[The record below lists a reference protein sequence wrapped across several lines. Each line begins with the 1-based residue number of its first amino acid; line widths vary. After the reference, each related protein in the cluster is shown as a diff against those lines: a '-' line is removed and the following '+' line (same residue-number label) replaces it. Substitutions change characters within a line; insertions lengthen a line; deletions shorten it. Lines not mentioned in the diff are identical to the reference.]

1 MIDREVDRE
10 VELVEAA
17 ASLVRI
23 PVSNGHFRTLVRPP
37 VEGLNDFAD
46 RRAGSKPIRD
56 SVIEDG
62 DREALEELADCRSYL
77 VWTILHRNG
86 DTPASNELRAMA
98 LGHVAAAY
106 HLIELA
112 REPSS
117 D

>member
-1 MIDREVDRE
+1 MVDRQRE
-10 VELVEAA
+10 REIELVEAS

-23 PVSNGHFRTLVRPP
+23 PVSNGHFTTQVKPA
-37 VEGLNDFAD
+37 VENLNDFAD
-46 RRAGSKPIRD
+46 RRAGSRPIRN

-77 VWTILHRNG
+77 VWTILHRAG
-86 DTPASNELRAMA
+86 DTTASNELRSMA

-112 REPSS
+112 QEPSS